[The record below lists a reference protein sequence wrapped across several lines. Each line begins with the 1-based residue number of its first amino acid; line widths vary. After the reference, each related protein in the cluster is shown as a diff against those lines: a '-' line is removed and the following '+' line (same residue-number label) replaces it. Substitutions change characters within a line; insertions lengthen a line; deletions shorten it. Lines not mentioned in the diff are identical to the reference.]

1 MLSIY
6 LRRYP
11 FSLLTVLLITA
22 LSLLPIGSVEIAKDV
37 PFADKWTHMVMYG
50 ILTLVIWVEYLRH
63 HRRIQRSR
71 LILFAFIAP
80 IAMSGLMELLQ
91 AYATTYRSGEWLD
104 LAANSIGVC
113 LGTAIGYGLFLFRR
127 KTAKPA
133 PEEQAS

>member
-22 LSLLPIGSVEIAKDV
+22 LSL
-37 PFADKWTHMVMYG
+37 
-50 ILTLVIWVEYLRH
+50 VEYLRH
-63 HRRIQRSR
+63 HRRIQCSR
-71 LILFAFIAP
+71 LFLYAFIAP

-113 LGTAIGYGLFLFRR
+113 LGTAIGYGLFLFRW

>member
-37 PFADKWTHMVMYG
+37 PLADKWTHMVMYG

-63 HRRIQRSR
+63 HRCIQCPR

-104 LAANSIGVC
+104 LAANSTGVC
-113 LGTAIGYGLFLFRR
+113 LGTAIGYGLFLLRR

>member
-6 LRRYP
+6 FRRYP
-11 FSLLTVLLITA
+11 LSLLAALVITA
-22 LSLLPIGSVEIAKDV
+22 LSLLPIGSVEIAEDV

-50 ILTLVIWVEYLRH
+50 SFTVVIWSEYLRH
-63 HRRIQRSR
+63 HRRLQPSR
-71 LILFAFIAP
+71 LVLFAFLAP

-104 LAANSIGVC
+104 LAANSVGVC
-113 LGTAIGYGLFLFRR
+113 LGTAIGYGLYTYRR

-133 PEEQAS
+133 PEEQVS